1 MLRRRWYGDP
11 MFAFDLG
18 GPELIILLVVI
29 LVLFGGSQLPKLAKN
44 LGQAQ
49 KEFKK
54 GLDEPRL
61 HAIAACT
68 GAAVVLRPG
77 RPGPAVRPRR
87 CPDATRPGT
96 GGWYR
101 VVSLVGWRRRAACHR
116 SPSRSVGEQGQA
128 TTLED
133 ATPFAL

>member
-49 KEFKK
+49 TEFKK
-54 GLDEPRL
+54 GLDEA
-61 HAIAACT
+61 HKDEST
-68 GAAVVLRPG
+68 
-77 RPGPAVRPRR
+77 
-87 CPDATRPGT
+87 
-96 GGWYR
+96 
-101 VVSLVGWRRRAACHR
+101 
-116 SPSRSVGEQGQA
+116 PS
-128 TTLED
+128 
-133 ATPFAL
+133 